1 MQKRI
6 IDILTAV
13 GLFVFLT
20 LALQTGVHLMAFH
33 R

>member
-6 IDILTAV
+6 IDILTAA
-13 GLFVFLT
+13 GLFAFLT

-33 R
+33 K

>member
-6 IDILTAV
+6 IDILTAA
-13 GLFVFLT
+13 GLFAFLT
-20 LALQTGVHLMAFH
+20 LALQTGLHLLAFH

>member
-20 LALQTGVHLMAFH
+20 LALQTGVPEGAA
-33 R
+33 